1 MYWKLA
7 QEIMKKKYLE
17 AFMKMTEVFAETS
30 EAQRLKVAACLI
42 KNGNPIAFGVNGT
55 IPGWS
60 TNICE
65 DENGNT
71 KADVVLHAEIQALNK
86 LRKVNESSIGATLLV
101 THACCLRCSHEVV
114 DAGITKVYYR
124 HDYRCSEG
132 IEYLKSS
139 GIQVYKM

>member
-1 MYWKLA
+1 
-7 QEIMKKKYLE
+7 MKKKYLE

-55 IPGWS
+55 IPGWN

-65 DENGNT
+65 DEHGNT

-86 LRKVNESSIGATLLV
+86 LRKINESSIGATLLV

-124 HDYRCSEG
+124 HDYRDSSG
-132 IEYLKSS
+132 TEYLKKN
-139 GIQVYKM
+139 GVLVEKI